1 VSSSV
6 RFNYYHR
13 LTRTQQSI
21 YRKSDAVRTVHLP
34 RHAALS
40 PIVAE
45 IESSLSKGEQAAI
58 QRACQALAGEL
69 ANRFGVPPVQVVVLA
84 TRPVLRD
91 GADLYGLY
99 EPAENGK
106 PVTVSVWMRTSQRK
120 KVVAFRTFLRT
131 LVHEFCH
138 HLDYEFFKLAET
150 FHTAGFYQR
159 ESSLMRQLL
168 APTNGEDVSMFSRD

>member
-1 VSSSV
+1 V

-13 LTRTQQSI
+13 LTRSQQGI
-21 YRKSDAVRTVHLP
+21 YRKSDTLRAVDIPHGASFSPTVG
-34 RHAALS
+34 R
-40 PIVAE
+40 
-45 IESSLSKGEQAAI
+45 IESSLRSEDRAAL
-58 QRACQALAGEL
+58 QGACQALVDEL
-69 ANRFGVPPVQVVVLA
+69 AERFGVPPVQVMVLP

-99 EPAENGK
+99 EPSENGK

-168 APTNGEDVSMFSRD
+168 EPRQGNDAIMLSREEI